1 MGELGQQ
8 KARRSGLL
16 RESEEPSSQFER
28 PLRLLN
34 PSPARPMPSNARV
47 AGSGT
52 PGVPP
57 ALLSSRR
64 LIAKSCPSPP
74 VALVIWNSTRSM
86 SAVPRETPRKIA
98 ELSALLVELP
108 ARL

>member
-28 PLRLLN
+28 PFRLLN

-52 PGVPP
+52 PVVP
-57 ALLSSRR
+57 LLLRSRR